1 MLALVHASI
10 PNHWIPLV
18 AIGKSERWGRIELLT
33 VTAITGFA
41 HTLSTVLIGII
52 VGFLGYKLSE
62 SYSFVVSVVAPSIL
76 VVLGIIYLVVDAIGG
91 HRHDFRRA
99 DSNLKTPK
107 PAIVASLCVAMF
119 FSPCIEIEAYY
130 FAAGTLGWTGI
141 LVVSLIYILVTVLGM
156 LLFVDLGLKGARR
169 IRSHFLE
176 HHEKRVTGVIL
187 VVLGVFTYFVKI

>member
-1 MLALVHASI
+1 V
-10 PNHWIPLV
+10 V
-18 AIGKSERWGRIELLT
+18 IGKSEKWGRIELLT

-91 HRHDFRRA
+91 HRHDFRRP

-107 PAIVASLCVAMF
+107 LAIVASLCVAMF

-130 FAAGTLGWTGI
+130 FVAGTLGWAGI
-141 LVVSLIYILVTVLGM
+141 WIVSLIYILVTVFGM
-156 LLFVDLGLKGARR
+156 LLFVDLGLKGAQR
-169 IRSHFLE
+169 IKSHFLE

-187 VVLGVFTYFVKI
+187 VVLGVFTFFVRI